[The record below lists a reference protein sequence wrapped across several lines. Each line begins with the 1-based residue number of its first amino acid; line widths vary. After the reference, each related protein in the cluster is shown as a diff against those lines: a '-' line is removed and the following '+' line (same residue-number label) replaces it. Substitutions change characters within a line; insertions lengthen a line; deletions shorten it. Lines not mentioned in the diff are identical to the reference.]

1 MTRYYL
7 ADLHLGHD
15 LVAEHRGFDSTADHD
30 NAVMESLLTLGKGD
44 QLWVLGDICG
54 GSTAGAN
61 YALDRLADIDDDVE
75 MFLVAGNHD
84 KCWAGHR
91 DAHRHVDTFLDVFDG
106 VTAFARH
113 RVNVAGKA
121 NHVMLSHFPYVGD
134 HTDDDRYVEY
144 RLRDTGRW
152 LLHGHT
158 HAGLS
163 YQPLIHPRQLCVSWD
178 AWGSAVPDYT
188 IGTLIGEL
196 EARALEAEARRS
208 VPV

>member
-1 MTRYYL
+1 MTRYYI
-7 ADLHLGHD
+7 ADLHLGHGV
-15 LVAEHRGFDSTADHD
+15 VAKARGFDSTREHD
-30 NAVMESLLTLGKGD
+30 DAVMESLLELGNDD

-54 GSTAGAN
+54 GSLTGAN

-84 KCWAGHR
+84 KCWPGHR
-91 DAHRHVDTFLDVFDG
+91 DGHRHVDTFLDVFDG

-158 HAGLS
+158 HS
-163 YQPLIHPRQLCVSWD
+163 DRKYQHDVHPRQLCVSWD
-178 AWGSAVPDYT
+178 AWGFAVPDYT
-188 IGTLIGEL
+188 IGTHIGEL
-196 EARALEAEARRS
+196 ERDMLDTEARRS
-208 VPV
+208 VSV